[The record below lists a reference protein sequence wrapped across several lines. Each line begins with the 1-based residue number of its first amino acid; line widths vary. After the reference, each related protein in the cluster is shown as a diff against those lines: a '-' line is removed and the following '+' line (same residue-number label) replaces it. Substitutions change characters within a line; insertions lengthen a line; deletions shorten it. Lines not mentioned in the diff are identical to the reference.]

1 MQNLRSIL
9 FVATFYIWSVFVA
22 FILLPPLLIAPR
34 SWTVAVFGLWS
45 RGIIALLRVVAGIRV
60 EVRGREFIP
69 RTAAL
74 VAPKHQCMFDVFA
87 QFSLLPD
94 ACFVTKKELMWIP
107 FFGWFAQKATMIEV
121 DRAGHATALRKLVR
135 DAKERF
141 KIPRQL
147 VIFPEGTRVE
157 PGLPGDYKPGIAA
170 LYRELELPVYPMATN
185 AGVHWPRHGF
195 QRIPGTIVFEYLE
208 PIPPGLKRAEFMR
221 LLQERIETAT
231 NRLVSE
237 DPAYR
242 PRPEPAVAP

>member
-9 FVATFYIWSVFVA
+9 FVVTFYAWSAFVA
-22 FILLPPLLIAPR
+22 VLLLPPLLLAPR
-34 SWTVAVFGLWS
+34 SWTIAVFHLWS
-45 RGIIALLRVVAGIRV
+45 RGIIWLLKVVADIRV
-60 EVRGREFIP
+60 EVRGRQFIP
-69 RTAAL
+69 TTPAL

-121 DRAGHATALRKLVR
+121 DRAGQATALRKLVK
-135 DAKERF
+135 DAKDRF

-157 PGLPGDYKPGIAA
+157 PGVPGDYKPGIAA
-170 LYRELELPVYPMATN
+170 LYRELDLPVYPMATN

-208 PIPPGLKRAEFMR
+208 PIPAGLKRAEFMR
-221 LLQERIETAT
+221 TLQDRIETAT
-231 NRLVSE
+231 NRLVNE
-237 DPAYR
+237 DPAHIAR
-242 PRPEPAVAP
+242 PAPATAT